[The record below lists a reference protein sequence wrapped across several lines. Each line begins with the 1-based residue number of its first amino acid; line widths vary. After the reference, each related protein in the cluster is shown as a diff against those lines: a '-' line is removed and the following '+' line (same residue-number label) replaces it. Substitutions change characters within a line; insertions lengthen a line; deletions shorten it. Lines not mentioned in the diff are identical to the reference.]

1 MPYFQGGAIDGSYME
16 ISLELIIARK
26 DEFAAIFDIRPE
38 QASGLIMYS
47 ESSKDDDFISV
58 AMIGGYVEFR

>member
-16 ISLELIIARK
+16 LSLELMIAQK

-38 QASGLIMYS
+38 LASGLIMYS
-47 ESSKDDDFISV
+47 ESAKDEDFFSL
-58 AMIGGYVEFR
+58 AMIGGYVQFR